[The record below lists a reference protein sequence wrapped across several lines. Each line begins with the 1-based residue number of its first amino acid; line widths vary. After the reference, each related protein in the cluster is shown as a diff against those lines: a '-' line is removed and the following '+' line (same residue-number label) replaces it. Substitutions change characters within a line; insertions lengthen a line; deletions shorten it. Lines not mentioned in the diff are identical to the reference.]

1 MYLAL
6 GRVSASGGAVD
17 KFIKGYFAADGDS
30 ASSSHSFSIR
40 IPTNTWVDVAA
51 VVGGGML
58 RVGVAAPESSS
69 DHDNNPTI
77 AFAQTKMWTENCT
90 LLDDGKYKLFC
101 RDGQTTY
108 KTANEMDQTAFI
120 GSVQQMAI
128 WGRAL
133 SDQEVMEA
141 FGMPRPAIFR
151 TGFDNGG
158 SNEFGGTRPDVAGE
172 TQEIDGLGSWQGVWN
187 TMRAGDTWTVNFTAL
202 RDEAGLPQIFSVKS
216 LGGSSAA
223 LIEPILTN
231 ATKNIS
237 LGEFRVTANGR
248 TFWPVPANYIA
259 EGANKL
265 IIKCKDVGL
274 RGFRVDAM
282 ELGGSLGVGKK
293 TRSSTDDGRVDPEL
307 IKTGVPSAADP
318 NPQHWPTKLDS
329 STGVSDLHF
338 RVWVD
343 PDVADKASFTF
354 KTAISND
361 VSGVTAFEVY
371 VNGSKKVNVNAK
383 SEWKEYPLN
392 PGVLNGGWND
402 FDFKTSNS
410 CISDFGYYRFEAVL
424 PEAFGYPPFPG
435 LSVFIR

>member
-1 MYLAL
+1 
-6 GRVSASGGAVD
+6 
-17 KFIKGYFAADGDS
+17 
-30 ASSSHSFSIR
+30 
-40 IPTNTWVDVAA
+40 
-51 VVGGGML
+51 
-58 RVGVAAPESSS
+58 
-69 DHDNNPTI
+69 
-77 AFAQTKMWTENCT
+77 MWTENCT

>member
-1 MYLAL
+1 M
-6 GRVSASGGAVD
+6 
-17 KFIKGYFAADGDS
+17 
-30 ASSSHSFSIR
+30 
-40 IPTNTWVDVAA
+40 
-51 VVGGGML
+51 
-58 RVGVAAPESSS
+58 
-69 DHDNNPTI
+69 
-77 AFAQTKMWTENCT
+77 
-90 LLDDGKYKLFC
+90 
-101 RDGQTTY
+101 
-108 KTANEMDQTAFI
+108 
-120 GSVQQMAI
+120 
-128 WGRAL
+128 
-133 SDQEVMEA
+133 
-141 FGMPRPAIFR
+141 
-151 TGFDNGG
+151 
-158 SNEFGGTRPDVAGE
+158 
-172 TQEIDGLGSWQGVWN
+172 
-187 TMRAGDTWTVNFTAL
+187 
-202 RDEAGLPQIFSVKS
+202 
-216 LGGSSAA
+216 
-223 LIEPILTN
+223 
-231 ATKNIS
+231 
-237 LGEFRVTANGR
+237 
-248 TFWPVPANYIA
+248 PANYIA